1 MTKSELIDKLATA
14 VTLKKKDAAL
24 ALETFM
30 DTVKST
36 LKKGDQ
42 IALSG
47 FGTFKIRVSKARIG
61 RNPKTGESINIPE
74 RKKVVFRPSKELKE
88 IVK

>member
-14 VTLKKKDAAL
+14 VNLKKKDATL

-42 IALSG
+42 LALSG

>member
-1 MTKSELIDKLATA
+1 MTKSELIEKLATA
-14 VTLKKKDAAL
+14 VGLKKKEAAL

-30 DTVKST
+30 ETVKST

-47 FGTFKIRVSKARIG
+47 FGTFKIRHSKARMG
-61 RNPKTGESINIPE
+61 RNPKTGEAIQIPE
-74 RKKVVFRPSKELKE
+74 RKKVVFRPSKELKD